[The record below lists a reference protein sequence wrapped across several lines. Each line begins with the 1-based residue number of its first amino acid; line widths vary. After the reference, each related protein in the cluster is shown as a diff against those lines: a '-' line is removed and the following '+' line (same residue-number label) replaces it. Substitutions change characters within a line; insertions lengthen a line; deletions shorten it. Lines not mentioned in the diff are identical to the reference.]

1 MKSRRTTRYRNSL
14 SLTAIVAILVVV
26 ASLALVGLGIVVS
39 KNRVR
44 ALGEEQRKVED
55 EIRLLRTEIDKL
67 AQFKEKAFASQR
79 VQPRLTNIAT
89 MLRPLDE
96 GRILVMPA
104 PLSAPVAV
112 ALSTDDVPAPAAIP
126 VARAFAQNT
135 PTP

>member
-1 MKSRRTTRYRNSL
+1 MKSRRTTRYRNTL

-79 VQPRLTNIAT
+79 VQPRLTKIAT

-104 PLSAPVAV
+104 AAPAPAAV
-112 ALSTDDVPAPAAIP
+112 ALSTDEAPVPAAIP
-126 VARAFAQNT
+126 VARALAQNT
-135 PTP
+135 PAP